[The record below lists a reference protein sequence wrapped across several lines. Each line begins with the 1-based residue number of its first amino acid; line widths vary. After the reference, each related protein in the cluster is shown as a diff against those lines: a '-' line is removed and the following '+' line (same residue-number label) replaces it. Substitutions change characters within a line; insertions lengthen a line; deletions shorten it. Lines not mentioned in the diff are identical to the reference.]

1 MTKRREGK
9 FFLKDLVEAI
19 YLRDSI
25 KRLAFYDA
33 NNSNISEFFNLTFA
47 RKYFTALIDSG

>member
-1 MTKRREGK
+1 MRKLK
-9 FFLKDLVEAI
+9 FFLKDLVEAM

-33 NNSNISEFFNLTFA
+33 NNSNITDFLSITFA
-47 RKYFTALIDSG
+47 CKYYRALLDSG